1 MMRPLACRR
10 ATSVAL
16 AMLFLAG
23 CTTFSKDGGF
33 NTVSSTAS
41 ERLGKEAV
49 YVKTD
54 EDREAVF
61 RRTQELLAKPLGM
74 DDAVQVAL
82 LNNRGLQASYG
93 ELGISEADLVQA
105 GRLPN
110 PGFAF
115 SRTHWSDGFGIS
127 RAFSIGVLG
136 ILTLPVATHIE
147 SQRFEETKLETAN
160 AMLAVAADTRKAY
173 VSAVAAEQAA
183 LYSAQVKDSAEAG
196 AELALRMRQAGNFS
210 KLDYAREQAF
220 YAESVAE
227 VAKARQQSVV
237 AREKLTRI
245 MGLWGSGTQFRLPER
260 LPDLP
265 RDRPQ
270 LNDLESFAMQN
281 RLDIQ
286 AAKHRTQSVASSLGL
301 SKATRFINALDI
313 GYLNNFETD
322 KGPEHGYEISVEIPI
337 FDWGSAKVARAE
349 AIYMQS
355 ANRLAQTAID
365 ARSEVRESYSA
376 YVTSY
381 DVAKHYRDEVV
392 PVRKTISDE
401 MLLRYN
407 GMLAS
412 VFELL
417 ADSRE
422 QVAAV
427 NGYIDALKDFWL
439 AETDLQQ
446 SLGGR
451 LPPLAMT
458 RAPDAPHSDATDS
471 PAAQTPSAPAQESP
485 LSAPTMQPA
494 SPTNS
499 KGE

>member
-1 MMRPLACRR
+1 MMRHLAQTR
-10 ATSVAL
+10 VACIAVAAIL
-16 AMLFLAG
+16 LTG
-23 CTTFSKDGGF
+23 CTTFSNDGGF
-33 NTVSSTAS
+33 GAVSTTAS
-41 ERLGKEAV
+41 QRLGKDAV
-49 YVKTD
+49 YVKSD

-61 RRTQELLAKPLGM
+61 KRTRELLSKPLGM
-74 DDAVQVAL
+74 DDAVQLAL
-82 LNNRGLQASYG
+82 LNNRGLQAAYG
-93 ELGISEADLVQA
+93 ELGVSEADLVQA

-110 PGFAF
+110 PGFTF

-127 RAFSIGVLG
+127 RTFSMGVLG
-136 ILTLPVATHIE
+136 LLTLPLATRVE
-147 SQRFEETKLETAN
+147 GRRFEQTKLETAN
-160 AMLAVAADTRKAY
+160 AMLAVAADARKAY
-173 VSAVAAEQAA
+173 VNAVAAQQAA
-183 LYSAQVKDSAEAG
+183 LYAEQVKDSAEAG

-210 KLDYAREQAF
+210 RLDYAREQAF
-220 YAESVAE
+220 YAESVAQL
-227 VAKARQQSVV
+227 AKARQQSVM
-237 AREKLTRI
+237 AREKLTRAI
-245 MGLWGSGTQFRLPER
+245 GLWGSGTQFELPDRLPE
-260 LPDLP
+260 LPKEK
-265 RDRPQ
+265 PQ
-270 LNDLESFAMQN
+270 LDDLESFAMRN

-286 AAKHRTQSVASSLGL
+286 AAKLRTESVASSLGL
-301 SKATRFINALDI
+301 TKATRFVNALDV

-322 KGPEHGYEISVEIPI
+322 KGHERGYEISVEIPL
-337 FDWGSAKVARAE
+337 FDWGSAKTARAE

-417 ADSRE
+417 ADSRD

-427 NGYIDALKDFWL
+427 NGYIDALKDYWV

-451 LPPLAMT
+451 LPPLAAM
-458 RAPDAPHSDATDS
+458 S
-471 PAAQTPSAPAQESP
+471 AA
-485 LSAPTMQPA
+485 QPA

-499 KGE
+499 EGK

>member
-1 MMRPLACRR
+1 MMRHLAQTR
-10 ATSVAL
+10 VACIAVAAIL
-16 AMLFLAG
+16 LTG
-23 CTTFSKDGGF
+23 CTTFSNDGGF
-33 NTVSSTAS
+33 GAVSTTAS
-41 ERLGKEAV
+41 QRLGKDAV

-61 RRTQELLAKPLGM
+61 KRTRELLSKPLDM
-74 DDAVQVAL
+74 DDAVQLAL
-82 LNNRGLQASYG
+82 LNNRGLQAAYG
-93 ELGISEADLVQA
+93 ELGVSEADLVQA

-110 PGFAF
+110 PGFTF

-127 RAFSIGVLG
+127 RTFSMGVLG
-136 ILTLPVATHIE
+136 LLTLPLATRVE
-147 SQRFEETKLETAN
+147 GRRFEQTKLETAN
-160 AMLAVAADTRKAY
+160 AMLAVAADARKAY
-173 VSAVAAEQAA
+173 VNAVAAQQAA
-183 LYSAQVKDSAEAG
+183 LYAEQVKDSAEAG

-210 KLDYAREQAF
+210 RLDYAREQAF
-220 YAESVAE
+220 YAESVAQL
-227 VAKARQQSVV
+227 AKARQQSVM
-237 AREKLTRI
+237 AREKLTRAI
-245 MGLWGSGTQFRLPER
+245 GLWGSGTQFELPDRLPE
-260 LPDLP
+260 LPKEK
-265 RDRPQ
+265 PQ
-270 LNDLESFAMQN
+270 LDDLESFAMRN

-286 AAKHRTQSVASSLGL
+286 AAKLRTESVASSLGL
-301 SKATRFINALDI
+301 TKATRFINALDV

-322 KGPEHGYEISVEIPI
+322 KGHERGYEISVEIPL
-337 FDWGSAKVARAE
+337 FDWGSAKTARAE

-417 ADSRE
+417 ADSRD

-427 NGYIDALKDFWL
+427 NGYIDALKDYWV

-451 LPPLAMT
+451 LPPLAAM
-458 RAPDAPHSDATDS
+458 S
-471 PAAQTPSAPAQESP
+471 AA
-485 LSAPTMQPA
+485 QPA

-499 KGE
+499 EGK

>member
-227 VAKARQQSVV
+227 MAKARQQSVV

-265 RDRPQ
+265 SDRPQ

-286 AAKHRTQSVASSLGL
+286 AAKHRTQSVARSLGL
-301 SKATRFINALDI
+301 SKATRFINALDV

-322 KGPEHGYEISVEIPI
+322 KGHEHGYEISVEIPI

-458 RAPDAPHSDATDS
+458 RAPDAPHSDATDA

>member
-1 MMRPLACRR
+1 MMRLLAHRR
-10 ATSVAL
+10 ATSIAL
-16 AMLFLAG
+16 ATLFMAG

-41 ERLGKEAV
+41 ERLGKEVV

-61 RRTQELLAKPLGM
+61 RRTQELLSKPLGM

-110 PGFAF
+110 PGFTF

-127 RAFSIGVLG
+127 RTFSMGVLG
-136 ILTLPVATHIE
+136 ILALPVATHIE
-147 SQRFEETKLETAN
+147 SQRFEETRLETAN

-237 AREKLTRI
+237 AREKLTRM

-265 RDRPQ
+265 DDRPQ

-286 AAKHRTQSVASSLGL
+286 AAKQRTQSVASSLGL
-301 SKATRFINALDI
+301 SKATRFINALDV

-322 KGPEHGYEISVEIPI
+322 KGHERGYEISVEIPI

-458 RAPDAPHSDATDS
+458 RTPDAPHSDATAT
-471 PAAQTPSAPAQESP
+471 PAAQTPLAPAQESP
-485 LSAPTMQPA
+485 LSATTMQPA

-499 KGE
+499 KR

>member
-1 MMRPLACRR
+1 MMRHLAQTR
-10 ATSVAL
+10 VACIAVAAIL
-16 AMLFLAG
+16 LTG
-23 CTTFSKDGGF
+23 CTTFSNDGGF
-33 NTVSSTAS
+33 GAVSTTAS
-41 ERLGKEAV
+41 QRLGKDAV

-61 RRTQELLAKPLGM
+61 KRTRELLSKPLDM
-74 DDAVQVAL
+74 DNAVQLAL
-82 LNNRGLQASYG
+82 LNNRGLQAAYG
-93 ELGISEADLVQA
+93 ELGVSEADLVQA

-110 PGFAF
+110 PGFTF

-127 RAFSIGVLG
+127 RTFSMGVLSL
-136 ILTLPVATHIE
+136 LTLPLATRVE
-147 SQRFEETKLETAN
+147 GRRFEQTKLETAN
-160 AMLAVAADTRKAY
+160 AMLAVAADARKAY
-173 VSAVAAEQAA
+173 VNAVAAQQAA
-183 LYSAQVKDSAEAG
+183 LYAEQVKDSAEAG

-210 KLDYAREQAF
+210 RLDYAREQAF
-220 YAESVAE
+220 YAESVAQL
-227 VAKARQQSVV
+227 AKARQQSVM
-237 AREKLTRI
+237 AREKLTRAI
-245 MGLWGSGTQFRLPER
+245 GLWGSGTQFELPDRLPE
-260 LPDLP
+260 LPKEK
-265 RDRPQ
+265 PQ
-270 LNDLESFAMQN
+270 LDDLESFAMRN

-286 AAKHRTQSVASSLGL
+286 AAKLRTESVASSLGL
-301 SKATRFINALDI
+301 TKATRFVNALDV

-322 KGPEHGYEISVEIPI
+322 KGHERGYEISVEIPL
-337 FDWGSAKVARAE
+337 FDWGSAKTARAE

-417 ADSRE
+417 ADSRD

-427 NGYIDALKDFWL
+427 NGYIDALKDYWV

-451 LPPLAMT
+451 LPPLAAM
-458 RAPDAPHSDATDS
+458 S
-471 PAAQTPSAPAQESP
+471 AA
-485 LSAPTMQPA
+485 QPA

-499 KGE
+499 EGK

>member
-1 MMRPLACRR
+1 MMRHLAQTR
-10 ATSVAL
+10 VACIAVAAIL
-16 AMLFLAG
+16 LTG
-23 CTTFSKDGGF
+23 CTTFSNDGGF
-33 NTVSSTAS
+33 GAVSTTAS
-41 ERLGKEAV
+41 QRLGKDAV

-61 RRTQELLAKPLGM
+61 KRTRELLSKPLDM
-74 DDAVQVAL
+74 DDAVQLAL
-82 LNNRGLQASYG
+82 LNNRGLQAAYG
-93 ELGISEADLVQA
+93 ELGVSEADLVQA

-110 PGFAF
+110 PGFTF

-127 RAFSIGVLG
+127 RTFSMGVLG
-136 ILTLPVATHIE
+136 LLTLPLATRVE
-147 SQRFEETKLETAN
+147 GRRFEQTKLETAN
-160 AMLAVAADTRKAY
+160 AMLAVAADARKTY
-173 VSAVAAEQAA
+173 VNAVAAQQAA
-183 LYSAQVKDSAEAG
+183 LYAEQVKDSAEAG

-210 KLDYAREQAF
+210 RLDYAREQAF
-220 YAESVAE
+220 YAESVAQL
-227 VAKARQQSVV
+227 AKARQQSVM
-237 AREKLTRI
+237 AREKLTRAV
-245 MGLWGSGTQFRLPER
+245 GLWGSGTQFELPDRLPE
-260 LPDLP
+260 LPKEK
-265 RDRPQ
+265 PQ
-270 LNDLESFAMQN
+270 LDDLESFAMRN

-286 AAKHRTQSVASSLGL
+286 AAKLRTESVASSLGL
-301 SKATRFINALDI
+301 TKATRFINALDV

-322 KGPEHGYEISVEIPI
+322 KGHERGYEISVEIPL
-337 FDWGSAKVARAE
+337 FDWGSAKTARAE

-417 ADSRE
+417 ADSRD

-427 NGYIDALKDFWL
+427 NGYIDALKDYWV

-451 LPPLAMT
+451 LPPLAAM
-458 RAPDAPHSDATDS
+458 S
-471 PAAQTPSAPAQESP
+471 AA
-485 LSAPTMQPA
+485 QPA

-499 KGE
+499 EGK

>member
-1 MMRPLACRR
+1 MMRPLARRR
-10 ATSVAL
+10 ATSIAL

-41 ERLGKEAV
+41 ERLGKEVV

-61 RRTQELLAKPLGM
+61 KRTQELLSKPLAM

-110 PGFAF
+110 PGFTF
-115 SRTHWSDGFGIS
+115 SRTHWSDGISIS
-127 RAFSIGVLG
+127 RTFSMGVLG

-147 SQRFEETKLETAN
+147 SRRFEQTQLETAN
-160 AMLAVAADTRKAY
+160 AMLIVAADTRKAY
-173 VSAVAAEQAA
+173 VSAVAAEQSA

-227 VAKARQQSVV
+227 VAKARQQAVV
-237 AREKLTRI
+237 AREKLTRM
-245 MGLWGSGTQFRLPER
+245 MGLWGSGPQFKLPER

-265 RDRPQ
+265 NDRPQ
-270 LNDLESFAMQN
+270 LNDLEGFAMQN
-281 RLDIQ
+281 RLDVQ

-301 SKATRFINALDI
+301 SKATRFINALDV
-313 GYLNNFETD
+313 GYLDNFETD
-322 KGPEHGYEISVEIPI
+322 KGHEHGYEISVEIPI

-458 RAPDAPHSDATDS
+458 QAPDAPHSDVTHD
-471 PAAQTPSAPAQESP
+471 PAAQTPSAPAQEAP
-485 LSAPTMQPA
+485 LSAPNKQPA

>member
-1 MMRPLACRR
+1 MMRYLAQHRV
-10 ATSVAL
+10 TGITVAMVL
-16 AMLFLAG
+16 LAG

-33 NTVSSTAS
+33 NAVSTAAS
-41 ERLGKEAV
+41 ERLGKDAV

-54 EDREAVF
+54 ADRDAAF
-61 RRTQELLAKPLGM
+61 KRTQELLSKPLGM

-110 PGFAF
+110 PGFTF

-127 RAFSIGVLG
+127 RTFSMGVLG
-136 ILTLPVATHIE
+136 VLTLPVATRIE
-147 SQRFEETKLETAN
+147 SQRFEQTKLETAD
-160 AMLAVAADTRKAY
+160 AMLAVAADARKAY
-173 VSAVAAEQAA
+173 VNAVAAQQAA
-183 LYSAQVKDSAEAG
+183 SYAAQVKDSAEAG

-210 KLDYAREQAF
+210 QLDYAREQAF
-220 YAESVAE
+220 YAESVAQLAR
-227 VAKARQQSVV
+227 VRQQSVM
-237 AREKLTRI
+237 AREKLTRT
-245 MGLWGSGTQFRLPER
+245 MGLWGSATQYELPER

-265 RDRPQ
+265 KDRPQ

-286 AAKHRTQSVASSLGL
+286 AAKLRTQSVATSLGL
-301 SKATRFINALDI
+301 TKATRFINALDV
-313 GYLNNFETD
+313 GYLDNFETD
-322 KGPEHGYEISVEIPI
+322 KGHEHGYEISVEIPL
-337 FDWGSAKVARAE
+337 FNWGSAKVARAE

-355 ANRLAQTAID
+355 VNRLAQTAID

-392 PVRKTISDE
+392 PIRKTISDE

-417 ADSRE
+417 ADSRD

-427 NGYIDALKDFWL
+427 NGYIDALKDYWL
-439 AETDLQQ
+439 AQTDLQQ

-451 LPPLAMT
+451 LPPLAT
-458 RAPDAPHSDATDS
+458 AQDS
-471 PAAQTPSAPAQESP
+471 PLPAPA
-485 LSAPTMQPA
+485 TQPA

-499 KGE
+499 EGQ